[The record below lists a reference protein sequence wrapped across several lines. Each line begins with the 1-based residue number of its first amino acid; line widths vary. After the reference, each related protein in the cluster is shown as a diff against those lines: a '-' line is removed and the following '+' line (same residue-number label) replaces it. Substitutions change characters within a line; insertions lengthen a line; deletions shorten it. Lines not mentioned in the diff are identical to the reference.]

1 MAALATALL
10 LTGCLRVGHF
20 PSVEVS
26 PTFENPGLAD
36 CRERHINGVLPGPLH
51 HAGSR
56 MAYATMMGKIVAVEE
71 GDGVRVVVATDGG
84 DVVVGLGEGVLLRR
98 GLETVSPSAL
108 RAGQD
113 VVVSGSFGAGRGT
126 AARVDLVE
134 RLDGRIDEIMEVDP
148 LRLSVNTAAGSRY
161 VQLEEDTS
169 ILSAGGSVGPGDL
182 TVGSTVVVWGF
193 DSGNVFVAR
202 AICVTSTDQSD
213 T

>member
-1 MAALATALL
+1 
-10 LTGCLRVGHF
+10 
-20 PSVEVS
+20 
-26 PTFENPGLAD
+26 
-36 CRERHINGVLPGPLH
+36 
-51 HAGSR
+51 
-56 MAYATMMGKIVAVEE
+56 MMGKIVAVEE

-193 DSGNVFVAR
+193 DSGNMFIAR
-202 AICVTSTDQSD
+202 GMRVDSTRP
-213 T
+213 